1 MKLILP
7 FPITSNQYW
16 RCIFARG
23 RCRTIVSADA
33 RDYKKKVAR
42 AWLEQKLL
50 RKLKPFE
57 PKERLQVKVDIYP
70 ERRNTY
76 DTDNCLK
83 VLLDSISGDL
93 MPIPNDKQVK
103 IINAYMWDETATK
116 PGKVEIEIR
125 KLSDRPVSKEDDVI
139 DAVAPI

>member
-7 FPITSNQYW
+7 FPITGNQYW
-16 RCIFARG
+16 RCIYSRG

-33 RDYKKKVAR
+33 RKYKKAIGM

-50 RKLKPFE
+50 KKLKPFE
-57 PKERLQVKVDIYP
+57 AKERLQVKVDIYP
-70 ERRNTY
+70 ERRNSC

-83 VLLDSISGDL
+83 VLLDSISGPQ

-103 IINAYMWDETATK
+103 IINAYMWDETVTK
-116 PGKVEIEIR
+116 PGKVEVEIR
-125 KLSDRPVSKEDDVI
+125 KLSDRSVLEEDD
-139 DAVAPI
+139 AVDVSTPI

>member
-7 FPITSNQYW
+7 FQITGNQYW
-16 RCIFARG
+16 RCIYSRG
-23 RCRTIVSADA
+23 RCRTIVSTDA
-33 RDYKKKVAR
+33 RDYKKNVAK
-42 AWLEQKLL
+42 AWMEQKLI

-57 PKERLQVKVDIYP
+57 PKERLQIKVDIYP

-116 PGKVEIEIR
+116 PGKVESEIR
-125 KLSDRPVSKEDDVI
+125 KLSDRPVSKEDDI
-139 DAVAPI
+139 MDAVAPI